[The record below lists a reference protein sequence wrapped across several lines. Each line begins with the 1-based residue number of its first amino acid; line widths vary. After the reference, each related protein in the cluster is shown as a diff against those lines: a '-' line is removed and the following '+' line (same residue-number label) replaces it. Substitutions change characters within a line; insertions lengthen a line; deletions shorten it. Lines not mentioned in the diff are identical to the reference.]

1 MDNHDLENMP
11 IDANAAATPSDPQ
24 TSNLPESSPEI
35 DIDAIDNSNPALER
49 MNARGVRG
57 RKICDIS
64 CLAGGILGTLGIGF
78 CTAAA
83 CVLFS
88 SVKQSSYA
96 VEFPNGA
103 VIGDVSSSVGD
114 DGRPIYDVDISDGG
128 NSGSDDGNSSSPSD
142 NSQAGTGSS
151 VPGDDIDNSD
161 SSNSNSDPNSGGET
175 SVPDDT
181 GGGASNSGDTSD
193 PGDEGNSPS
202 GNSGETSQPSRPMPG
217 TGEFSPERVTPLME
231 SEILRSQ
238 AKRVSNGESRF
249 LPSDIEISV
258 PDHGDISRISSAY
271 GFSEEFILEYND
283 IADAS
288 DAIFLF
294 LPLL

>member
-24 TSNLPESSPEI
+24 MSNLPESSPEI
-35 DIDAIDNSNPALER
+35 DIDAIDDSNPALER

-57 RKICDIS
+57 KKICDIS

-88 SVKQSSYA
+88 SVKQPSYA

-103 VIGDVSSSVGD
+103 IIGDVSSSVGD

-128 NSGSDDGNSSSPSD
+128 NSGSDDGNPSSPSD

-151 VPGDDIDNSD
+151 VPGGDIDDSDNSD
-161 SSNSNSDPNSGGET
+161 SDPDSNSGGET
-175 SVPDDT
+175 SVPGDT
-181 GGGASNSGDTSD
+181 DSGASNSGDTSD
-193 PGDEGNSPS
+193 PGNSSS
-202 GNSGETSQPSRPMPG
+202 GDSGETSQPSRPMPG
-217 TGEFSPERVTPLME
+217 TGEFSSERVTPLME

-288 DAIFLF
+288 GAIFLF